1 MLPYNA
7 FKPFTVTILLA
18 FLIYGCGATRPVTP
32 AGRVQSPEP
41 ASQEVIQ
48 EAAIQSQ
55 GPEQVEQKTAEP
67 ALTSPPSRVFQPEE
81 STETR
86 KMELDSADIEFIQ
99 RRLDEYGNKFESWLE
114 FSELTQEDDAAE
126 ELTASETECV
136 QELERILNGYSL
148 LLERMHLSGYSLLL
162 DRMQPDDTVAFDSIA
177 TADLKKMQQLDIA
190 FLESRCGELLAVD
203 FAPRYEFLPE
213 TEPKL
218 SFAAAQEVIA
228 ANVEQGAYQE
238 ALLSYGRLAQ
248 DFPDQAPSL
257 STQMNY
263 GLALQYTGQ
272 IEAAAAHFTSMLQAD
287 ELSIGTLSLQ
297 REIADLLL
305 ASGNVDAAASYY
317 DNVLFGHEAIGT
329 ETKWAEEQLAFL
341 REVDPESEDMAAYIA
356 LLREFQ
362 TYDYRIDA
370 PRLNEAINAFATQ
383 YTGSP
388 VAVSALRLKTF
399 VKEQLKSWFSRQLI
413 RVDSLVAEKKF
424 TEAAEILESMTRY
437 YLPAELQAVLQKTYY
452 EVAQTEIQEMETQQ
466 QIQEVALNEQWDAAT
481 KLLESQR
488 YDSAIAAFTALLDT
502 EYEKEAMMKITEA
515 ANQAASQMRKD
526 AASLFVRAG
535 RTPDLEQKKELLLA
549 SHRLLTEIVDK
560 YPQTEL
566 LDKVYQNIAIL
577 EGQIARFDPAL
588 LEELQ
593 QENPAAMPPVA
604 PDPLTRQR
612 Q

>member
-1 MLPYNA
+1 M
-7 FKPFTVTILLA
+7 
-18 FLIYGCGATRPVTP
+18 
-32 AGRVQSPEP
+32 
-41 ASQEVIQ
+41 
-48 EAAIQSQ
+48 
-55 GPEQVEQKTAEP
+55 
-67 ALTSPPSRVFQPEE
+67 
-81 STETR
+81 
-86 KMELDSADIEFIQ
+86 
-99 RRLDEYGNKFESWLE
+99 
-114 FSELTQEDDAAE
+114 
-126 ELTASETECV
+126 
-136 QELERILNGYSL
+136 
-148 LLERMHLSGYSLLL
+148 
-162 DRMQPDDTVAFDSIA
+162 
-177 TADLKKMQQLDIA
+177 
-190 FLESRCGELLAVD
+190 LAVD

-272 IEAAAAHFTSMLQAD
+272 IEAAAAHFTSMLQSD

-488 YDSAIAAFTALLDT
+488 YDSAITAFTALLDT